1 MLCSLST
8 KLGDTELGQIGALE
22 EELGVTMLAFNC
34 HPVDPAE
41 LDDRQLT
48 SIKQLEER
56 LGISLVAVSH

>member
-8 KLGDTELGQIGALE
+8 KLGDADLAQIGALE

-34 HPVDPAE
+34 HLVDPAE
-41 LDDRQLT
+41 IDDRQLT

-56 LGISLVAVSH
+56 LGISLVAVIQ